1 MPSTLESSTAQS
13 HAAAPVALTLAV
25 RYSIGVSLLAAF
37 HGFVLRTRLDSERIS
52 EFANPFLLF
61 VVQDLIVALVFVG
74 LLSTLIV
81 PMNAHSIM
89 SIVSGSLSAR
99 LARRSVPL
107 ICSLAFLLSWAA
119 AIFVHHSFDLSLD
132 EFMSSFQA
140 RIFLDGKLLAQ
151 MPPADFENSKSLQP
165 FFVYRDE
172 THHLWASHYRPVL
185 AAFRAIFGYFGT
197 DRLLNPALA
206 ALAVW
211 AIIDISR
218 RLFPDVSEA
227 PLLAALLLL
236 ISPQF
241 LMTAAS
247 GFAFTAHLALNLV
260 WLSLFIRGTPR
271 AHWLAAAIG
280 FLAIG
285 LHQVHFHVLFAAPFL
300 LALLAGMFGSRTA
313 IIPYVVSYSLA
324 LPLWVAWPEVSVWLQ
339 TGDASVLP
347 GSVTDVDYLRNYLNY
362 RSANAEDLS
371 GNALAHTLTNLF
383 RYFLWLSPVIL
394 PLSVIA
400 VMKYRSVGLVPL
412 LCGLSFL
419 LSVVAAHV
427 LMSNQIHGW
436 GGRYYHQVLG
446 CTVLVAVAGYC
457 LLRRSTQGL
466 LLHRGVWL
474 LAIASALL
482 LLPWRAAQVEAKVGP
497 RATVQRAIEA
507 LDADYVLI
515 DPHLWFGPD
524 FIRNDPFLRNRP
536 RIVSSLVPRAG
547 LAPASRVVVLG
558 EKELIEMGLPTGT
571 LLERGHSSP

>member
-1 MPSTLESSTAQS
+1 
-13 HAAAPVALTLAV
+13 V
-25 RYSIGVSLLAAF
+25 RYSIGILLLAVF
-37 HGFVLRTRLDSERIS
+37 HGFVLRARLESERLS

-61 VVQDLIVALVFVG
+61 VAQDLIVALMFVG
-74 LLSTLIV
+74 LLLTLVI
-81 PMNAHSIM
+81 PTSAYPIM
-89 SIVSGSLSAR
+89 STASGRFSAR
-99 LARRSVPL
+99 LAGWTIPL
-107 ICSLAFLLSWAA
+107 ACSLAFLLSWLA

-140 RIFLDGKLLAQ
+140 RIFLDGKFLAQ
-151 MPPADFENSKSLQP
+151 LPPADFEISSSLQP
-165 FFVYRDE
+165 YFAYRDE
-172 THHLWASHYRPVL
+172 THHLWASHYRPVF
-185 AAFRAIFGYFGT
+185 AAFRALFVYFGA
-197 DRLLNPALA
+197 DSLLNPALA

-211 AIIDISR
+211 AITDISR

-227 PLLAALLLL
+227 PVLAAILLL

-241 LMTAAS
+241 VMTAAS

-260 WLSLFIRGTPR
+260 WLSLFLRGSLR
-271 AHWLAAAIG
+271 AHWLAAAVG

-300 LALLAGMFGSRTA
+300 LALLAGRFGSRA
-313 IIPYVVSYSLA
+313 AVVPYVVSYSLA
-324 LPLWVAWPEVSVWLQ
+324 LPLWVTWPEISVWLQ

-347 GSVTDVDYLRNYLNY
+347 RRLADVDYIRNYLNY

-371 GNALAHTLTNLF
+371 GNALAHTLTNVF
-383 RYFLWLSPVIL
+383 RYFLWLSPVVL

-400 VMKYRSVGLVPL
+400 TMRHRSGGPVPL

-436 GGRYYHQVLG
+436 GARYYHPVLG

-457 LLRRSTQGL
+457 SLKRTTQHL
-466 LLHRGVWL
+466 FLHRRVWL
-474 LAIASALL
+474 LAFASALV
-482 LLPWRAAQVEAKVGP
+482 LLPWRAAQVEAKAGP

-515 DPHLWFGPD
+515 DPHVWFGPD
-524 FIRNDPFLRNRP
+524 YVRNDPFLRNRP
-536 RIVSSLVPRAG
+536 RIALSSVPRSSLSPG
-547 LAPASRVVVLG
+547 RVVVLG
-558 EKELIEMGLPTGT
+558 KDELILMGLPNGT
-571 LLERGHSSP
+571 ILERGRSGP